1 MNRPRTNRAYVA
13 ALFDL
18 PFNDL
23 LFQAATVHRQ
33 HFDPNA
39 VQLSQLLSIKTGACP
54 EDCSYCPQ
62 SARYKTGLERE
73 RLMAVE
79 SVLEKARAAKEGGAT
94 RYCMGAA
101 WRSPRDKD
109 VDQLVEMVK
118 GVRAL
123 GMETCVTAG
132 MLSETQA
139 QRLSEAGLDYYNHNL
154 DTAPEHY
161 GKIITTRTYADRLD
175 TLRAVRQAGMK
186 VCCGGIV
193 GLGEERKHRVGLL
206 VELANLPTPPESVPI
221 NMLVKVPGT
230 PLSDTPA
237 LDPIEFVRTI
247 AVARILMPTSHVRLS
262 AGRQQM
268 TDELQSLCFF
278 AGANSIFCGE
288 KLLTTDNPG
297 NRDAMLFAKLGLHAE
312 PHACPAKPTE
322 AVEAPLAEL
331 AVDEGAC
338 CDPSSGCGPSP
349 STSPARSAV
358 DGLLAET
365 VGGFIDIARRQ
376 AVRRTRRLR
385 GAGQRD

>member
-1 MNRPRTNRAYVA
+1 VNRPRSNRAHVA

-62 SARYKTGLERE
+62 SARFKTGLERE

-79 SVLEKARAAKEGGAT
+79 TVLEKAKAAKEGGAT

-109 VDQLVEMVK
+109 VDQLVQMVQ
-118 GVRAL
+118 GVREL

-132 MLSETQA
+132 MLSDTQA

-247 AVARILMPTSHVRLS
+247 AVARILMPSSHVRLS
-262 AGRQQM
+262 AGRKQM

-278 AGANSIFCGE
+278 AGANSIFCGD
-288 KLLTTDNPG
+288 KLLTTANPG

-312 PHACPAKPTE
+312 PSSSPGRPRATGDADSADSGTE
-322 AVEAPLAEL
+322 TAGLEPQQE
-331 AVDEGAC
+331 DC
-338 CDPSSGCGPSP
+338 CESSGCGSSA
-349 STSPARSAV
+349 STAAAQCAV
-358 DGLLAET
+358 DELLAES
-365 VGGFIDIARRQ
+365 VGGFIDIANLAGRQ
-376 AVRRTRRLR
+376 SPVTI
-385 GAGQRD
+385 